1 MTAAAIELPTTLV
14 DALQLVVLEGRHRG
28 VQLPLSRARYR
39 VGAEPGAD
47 VVLLDEGVVEGHL
60 ELDLTTHEVEIRA
73 RRGAV
78 QLLQGGAG
86 LTLQA
91 GQGCRLALPV
101 ELTLG
106 AARLVL
112 RGPVAPA
119 RASVSL
125 PWQWSVAAVLMGVC
139 LTTYAMWPAVNE
151 PTTQAAPTAALP
163 ALATPTPDPQAL
175 MQPLLDA
182 RQLGTIRLGWQDD
195 RLIASG
201 VITPAQQAAWIA
213 VQRRFDEVSGGR
225 YPWHDA
231 VRVEALST
239 PPALAVRAVWF
250 GPAPYVVVDQGKRLV
265 EGAALGDG
273 WTLARIAD
281 RQLVLAQG
289 ERRVL
294 LDVPRLE
301 ARR

>member
-1 MTAAAIELPTTLV
+1 MTAAAIELPTTLA
-14 DALQLVVLEGRHRG
+14 DALQLAVLEGRHRG

-60 ELDLTTHEVEIRA
+60 ELDLTGREVEVRA
-73 RRGAV
+73 LHGAV
-78 QLLQGGAG
+78 QVVQDGVGIR
-86 LTLQA
+86 LQA
-91 GQGCRLALPV
+91 GQGCRLELPV

-112 RGPVAPA
+112 NGPAKPTVAPV
-119 RASVSL
+119 RL
-125 PWQWSVAAVLMGVC
+125 PWQWGVAAVLMGVC
-139 LTTYAMWPAVNE
+139 LTTYAMWPAVDA
-151 PTTQAAPTAALP
+151 PTTSSVPNAAVP
-163 ALATPTPDPQAL
+163 ALAVPTPDPRAL

-182 RQLGTIRLGWQDD
+182 RQLATIRLGWQDE
-195 RLIASG
+195 RLTATG
-201 VITPAQQAAWIA
+201 VITPAQQPAWIA

-231 VRVEALST
+231 VRVEALAP

-250 GPAPYVVVDQGKRLV
+250 GPSPYVVVDQGKRLV

-281 RQLVLAQG
+281 RQLVLAHG
-289 ERRVL
+289 ERQLV